1 MAFFVNIGYYVN
13 YNISL
18 RFFCTWV
25 RVDLGYDMTWV
36 RLDRGYELTWVR
48 VDLVRVDLGYE
59 LTVYPTTK
67 VVCQVDYIP
76 VLSTALTNSSQFKPT

>member
-36 RLDRGYELTWVR
+36 RLDRGYEITWVR

-59 LTVYPTTK
+59 LTVNPITSPEEYYST
-67 VVCQVDYIP
+67 YS
-76 VLSTALTNSSQFKPT
+76 VL